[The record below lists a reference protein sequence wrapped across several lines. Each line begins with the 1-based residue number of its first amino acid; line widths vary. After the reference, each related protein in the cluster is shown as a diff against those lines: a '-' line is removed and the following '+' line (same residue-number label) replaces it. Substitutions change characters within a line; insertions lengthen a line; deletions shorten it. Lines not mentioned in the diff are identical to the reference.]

1 MSRHGGLLSWTAMVS
16 THMPHLSQP
25 QARVLA
31 LWSYGIAMTRSCGRL
46 TVATFLA
53 LLLGQK
59 VATVE
64 QRLYEGPNPNG
75 IKITATHCYTEGC
88 ERLHGA
94 YLRTIWTTLERIPR
108 CHVSV
113 HLAGRLPGY
122 MLRDS

>member
-1 MSRHGGLLSWTAMVS
+1 MQEETMSRHGGLLSWTAMVS

-31 LWSYGIAMTRSCGRL
+31 LGSYGIAMTRSCGRL

-64 QRLYEGPNPNG
+64 QR
-75 IKITATHCYTEGC
+75 
-88 ERLHGA
+88 
-94 YLRTIWTTLERIPR
+94 
-108 CHVSV
+108 
-113 HLAGRLPGY
+113 
-122 MLRDS
+122 

>member
-1 MSRHGGLLSWTAMVS
+1 MSRHGGLLSWTAIVS

-59 VATVE
+59 VATLE
-64 QRLYEGPNPNG
+64 QR
-75 IKITATHCYTEGC
+75 
-88 ERLHGA
+88 
-94 YLRTIWTTLERIPR
+94 
-108 CHVSV
+108 
-113 HLAGRLPGY
+113 
-122 MLRDS
+122 

>member
-31 LWSYGIAMTRSCGRL
+31 LWSYGIAMTRPCGRL

-59 VATVE
+59 VATLA
-64 QRLYEGPNPNG
+64 QRLL
-75 IKITATHCYTEGC
+75 I
-88 ERLHGA
+88 
-94 YLRTIWTTLERIPR
+94 
-108 CHVSV
+108 
-113 HLAGRLPGY
+113 
-122 MLRDS
+122 